1 MYINKAFELVKWTE
15 GQTGMN
21 PAVGCVIV
29 KDDRIVGIGAHLTE
43 GEAHAEVN
51 AIHMAGT
58 HAQGATLYCTLEP
71 CSHHGKTPPCTEKI
85 VAAGISKVVY
95 AASDVTLSSGV
106 SYMQSKGIEVE
117 KVEDDAIAAFY
128 APFFT
133 SKTSSLP
140 YVTIKMATTIDDKTA
155 DDESISKWITND
167 KSRAHA
173 HQVRYGMDAIM
184 VGYNTYK
191 KDTPT
196 LDARLYKDKRIKKVI
211 VTNGPFVL
219 NTQDDNDYDRSRLI
233 IVSAIEQ
240 HIDGITVIHVPRLSP
255 EDILKALYNERIR
268 NLLVEGGMQTIRT
281 FIEAKCYNE
290 IHHYIAPKLLG
301 GTSKHQFLTTDTL
314 SSMRDMTHFNLV
326 SVNQFDDDVL
336 LIYRKA

>member
-95 AASDVTLSSGV
+95 AASDMTLSSGV
-106 SYMQSKGIEVE
+106 KYMQSEGIEVE
-117 KVEDDAIAAFY
+117 KVECRAIDDFY

-140 YVTIKMATTIDDKTA
+140 YVTIKMATTVDGKTA
-155 DDESISKWITND
+155 DDESISKWITNE

-173 HQVRYGMDAIM
+173 HEVRYRMDAIM

-191 KDTPT
+191 KDIPT

-219 NTQDDNDYDRSRLI
+219 NTQDDNGYDRSRLI

-240 HIDGITVIHVPRLSP
+240 HIEGVTVIHVPHLSP
-255 EDILKALYNERIR
+255 EHILKALYNERIR
-268 NLLVEGGMQTIRT
+268 NLLIEGGMQTIRT
-281 FIEAKCYNE
+281 FIEAKYYNE

>member
-1 MYINKAFELVKWTE
+1 MYINQAFELVKWTE

-51 AIHMAGT
+51 AINMAGI
-58 HAQGATLYCTLEP
+58 HAKGATLYCTLEP

-85 VAAGISKVVY
+85 VNAGIKKVVY
-95 AASDVTLSSGV
+95 ATSDVTLSSGV
-106 SYMQSKGIEVE
+106 KYLQSEGIEVE
-117 KVEDDAIAAFY
+117 KMECKVIDDYY

-133 SKTSSLP
+133 SKSASLP
-140 YVTIKMATTIDDKTA
+140 YVTIKMATTIDGKSA
-155 DDESISKWITND
+155 DDENISKWITNE

-173 HQVRYGMDAIM
+173 HKVRYGMDAIM
-184 VGYNTYK
+184 VGYKTYK
-191 KDTPT
+191 EDTPT
-196 LDARLYKDKRIKKVI
+196 LDSRLYKDKYIKKVI
-211 VTNGPFVL
+211 ISSGSFVL
-219 NTQDDNDYDRSRLI
+219 NRNDDNDFDKSRLI
-233 IVSAIEQ
+233 VISAIDQ
-240 HIDGITVIHVPRLSP
+240 HIEGVTAIRVPHLSP
-255 EDILKALYNERIR
+255 EHILKALYNERIR
-268 NLLVEGGMQTIRT
+268 NLLIEGGMETIRK

-301 GTSKHQFLTTDTL
+301 GTSKHQFLTTDTH

>member
-51 AIHMAGT
+51 AINMAGI
-58 HAQGATLYCTLEP
+58 HAKGATLYCTLEP
-71 CSHHGKTPPCTEKI
+71 CSHHGRTSPCTKKI
-85 VAAGISKVVY
+85 VNAGIKKVVY
-95 AASDVTLSSGV
+95 ATSDVTLSSGV
-106 SYMQSKGIEVE
+106 KYMQSEGIEIE
-117 KVEDDAIAAFY
+117 KVECKAIDDFY
-128 APFFT
+128 APFFM
-133 SKTSSLP
+133 SKTASLP
-140 YVTIKMATTIDDKTA
+140 YVTIKMATTIDGKTA
-155 DDESISKWITND
+155 DDESISKWITNE

-173 HQVRYGMDAIM
+173 HKVRYGMDAVM

-191 KDTPT
+191 EDTPT
-196 LDARLYKDKRIKKVI
+196 LDARLYKDKYIKKVI

-233 IVSAIEQ
+233 IVSTIEQ
-240 HIDGITVIHVPRLSP
+240 HIEGVTVIHVPHLSP
-255 EDILKALYNERIR
+255 EHILKALYKQSIR
-268 NLLVEGGMQTIRT
+268 NLLIEGGMQTIRT

-301 GTSKHQFLTTDTL
+301 GTSKHQFLTTDTH
-314 SSMRDMTHFNLV
+314 SSMRDMTQFKLV